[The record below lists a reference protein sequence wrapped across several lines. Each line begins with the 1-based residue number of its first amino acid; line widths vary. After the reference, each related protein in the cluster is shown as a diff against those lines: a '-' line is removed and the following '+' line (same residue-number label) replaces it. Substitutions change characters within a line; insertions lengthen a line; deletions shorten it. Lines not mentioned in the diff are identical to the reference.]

1 MTPFSAF
8 FIFLAGVAIAEHNAD
23 NNAPAVN
30 QAPKATTPSPTQTS
44 KDLNR
49 GGTYGSKEVLDFQA
63 LAACK
68 DADAA
73 QANQCGNFPQLAAMP
88 MGKEDWLALAKKSV
102 TSFALGFG
110 QTDFGGSNKNGPA
123 ALTSSEFFPE
133 ILNIGLTPRGKT
145 NLSREFEPK
154 KGYKSVSYDLRICS
168 LGGRVRVKVTDKSP
182 LDELSKPDT
191 INTQESACEEI
202 QFSTEP
208 SILSSVLTQVESGS
222 GKSFNLTSKGQVAR
236 TIHGKRYAGSV
247 ISLNQDLDLTG
258 DTPSLSYNDGAIGY
272 CVGTATSGNNW
283 DQQCL
288 KSGVVMDGFRLTKNF
303 HGNKVTFPGVS
314 YVALSLADGV
324 DKSNKPIQNKY
335 EMVGKDIEIAKGAT
349 VPTSGVLTVV
359 GNAGEKVR
367 LVFKDKSVDIV
378 RVNAI
383 NQITETVTLPSG
395 ELLSK

>member
-8 FIFLAGVAIAEHNAD
+8 FIFLTGVAIAEHNAD
-23 NNAPAVN
+23 DKTAPAT
-30 QAPKATTPSPTQTS
+30 QLPKATAPATQSS
-44 KDLNR
+44 KELTR
-49 GGTYGSKEVLDFQA
+49 GGSYSGKEVLDFQSN
-63 LAACK
+63 AACK

-73 QANQCGNFPQLAAMP
+73 NASNCGNFPQLATVPAS
-88 MGKEDWLALAKKSV
+88 KEDWLALARKSV

-123 ALTSSEFFPE
+123 ALTTSEFFPE

-145 NLSREFEPK
+145 NLSREFEPT
-154 KGYKSVSYDLRICS
+154 KGYKAVSYDLRICS

-272 CVGTATSGNNW
+272 CVGTPTSGNNW

-288 KSGVVMDGFRLTKNF
+288 KSGVVMDGFRLTKTF
-303 HGNKVTFPGVS
+303 LGSKVAFPGVS
-314 YVALSLADGV
+314 YIALSLADGV
-324 DKSNKPIQNKY
+324 DKANKPVQNKY
-335 EMVGKDIEIAKGAT
+335 EMVGKDLEIAKGAA
-349 VPTSGVLTVV
+349 VPSSGVLTIV

-367 LVFKDKSVDIV
+367 MIFKEKSVDVV
-378 RVNAI
+378 RLSSS
-383 NQITETVTLPSG
+383 NQVTETVTLPSSD
-395 ELLSK
+395 LLSK